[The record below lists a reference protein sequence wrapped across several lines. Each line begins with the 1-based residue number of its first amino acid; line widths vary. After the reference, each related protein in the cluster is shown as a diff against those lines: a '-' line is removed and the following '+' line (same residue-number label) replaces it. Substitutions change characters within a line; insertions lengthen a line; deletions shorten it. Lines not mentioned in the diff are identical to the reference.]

1 VKKLFVAAAVL
12 VLGMTAAAQSIS
24 LQFDGNVFKVL
35 GWKPPASAPAGGW
48 ASVFVVYAGADAGTD
63 IPPLAGSYA
72 VEEGT
77 LVFRPTYPIA
87 SGPRYRA
94 VFHPPGGASIERAF
108 PTGGD
113 RYVRPTTRVDRVYPS
128 ANVLPSNQLR
138 LYIYFSA
145 PMSRGEAEQ
154 RIRLLDANGTI
165 LRGVFLPGQELWD
178 PNNQRLTMTFD
189 PGRIKRDLTSNRSM
203 GPPIVDGKEY
213 TLVIDREWRDA
224 KHVPLVGNFR
234 KSFRGGPAIRQPPDP
249 KTWRLATPAAGT
261 RAALVVHF
269 GRPMN
274 YTLLQRMLQ
283 VSSSGR
289 NVAGS
294 AAIALDETE
303 WLFTPQAA
311 WAPGAYLLNVDSSLE
326 DLAGNHIGQPFD
338 IDVFEHVT
346 EHITSTTTGV
356 AFEIRRA
363 R

>member
-1 VKKLFVAAAVL
+1 VKTLIVAAAVL
-12 VLGMTAAAQSIS
+12 VLGTTAAAQSIS
-24 LQFDGNVFKVL
+24 LQFDGKVFRVL
-35 GWKPPASAPAGGW
+35 GWKPPASPPAGGW
-48 ASVFVVYAGADAGTD
+48 AAVFIVYAGAGTGTD
-63 IPPLAGSYA
+63 IPPLAGSYTI
-72 VEEGT
+72 EEGA

-87 SGPRYRA
+87 SGPLYRA

-113 RYVRPTTRVDRVYPS
+113 HSVRPTTRVDRVYPS
-128 ANVLPSNQLR
+128 ADVLPSNQLR

-145 PMSRGEAEQ
+145 PMRRGEAEQ
-154 RIRLLDANGTI
+154 RIHVLDAKGAI

-203 GPPIVDGKEY
+203 GPPIADGKRY

-224 KHVPLVGNFR
+224 TDVPLVETFR
-234 KSFRGGPAIRQPPDP
+234 KRFTGGPAIRQPPDP
-249 KTWRLATPAAGT
+249 KMWRIATPAAGT
-261 RAALVVHF
+261 RAALVVNF

-283 VSSSGR
+283 VANAGG
-289 NVAGS
+289 NVTGS
-294 AAIALDETE
+294 AETALGETE
-303 WLFTPQAA
+303 WRFTPQAA
-311 WAPGAYLLNVDSSLE
+311 WTPGSYRLVVDTSLE

-338 IDVFEHVT
+338 IDVFERVT
-346 EHITSTTTGV
+346 ERITTTTTAL
-356 AFEIRRA
+356 AFEIQA